1 MDIATKLLYDAPYF
15 LLTLCR
21 WCKNSR
27 LMQEIRLD
35 KTENIELTIK
45 KSNDSRA
52 NYQEWWWQTISK
64 NALYKYTHRTEVH
77 PGTEYL
83 HRNNYNWSNKILFA
97 VSIQVAGFYIGSPS
111 LSQPFRGFAHQN
123 RQEKKRQNRHFGP
136 STLLQRIKV
145 VILPFFRKS
154 WQLRFLVLVWAAKDR
169 RFILFYAPLE
179 ESFEYMK
186 Y

>member
-1 MDIATKLLYDAPYF
+1 MQWPQLKTLNYLWTLPQSSSKM
-15 LLTLCR
+15 LLTFFSLFVDGAR
-21 WCKNSR
+21 TADWCK
-27 LMQEIRLD
+27 EIRLD

-111 LSQPFRGFAHQN
+111 LSQPFRGFAHQK
-123 RQEKKRQNRHFGP
+123 RQEKKTKKGQSLFKPGLQSSILQSCLLKQPGPALGQGRQGSSPRPQIPG
-136 STLLQRIKV
+136 
-145 VILPFFRKS
+145 
-154 WQLRFLVLVWAAKDR
+154 
-169 RFILFYAPLE
+169 AP
-179 ESFEYMK
+179 
-186 Y
+186 